1 MLTADS
7 ELGLARSLVTR
18 QYLDSVGDRM
28 LVENDRAG
36 RAREWAAVSASGATA
51 RRDAAVA
58 RTSPSPVR
66 AWRRPTAEVQAKQAS
81 ATGHA
86 ARYRMLMRMTKVDRS
101 EDYGR
106 LKTCG
111 DWLTRLLSRSG
122 FEGEDLREAWAIVM
136 RESGGREDAIS
147 RTDDLGLFQ
156 INTATWREQPWFDRE
171 LLLTRKYNA
180 QVAHTLSRGGSTWY
194 SWGLDG
200 HGRPDARAYVKSGW
214 SEERIVGSIVMPYVQ
229 WYAQYPCRPA
239 YEKDLGLG
247 AAGTTAG
254 RRGQGRAGVA
264 GGGRRA
270 SGRGRGSRCRRQH
283 RSPADRRTPH
293 RYRASRDRSASRCW
307 RMWSFTSGRDVQR
320 EPACVGDVVCCG
332 DRHLLVN
339 DRHVAEVPMR
349 MPRSNDHG
357 VREEQQRRQVGRVQE
372 QPELLLRLS
381 RGGRSQVSG
390 RPPRRVR
397 RRFPSRPC

>member
-1 MLTADS
+1 MCAGAVAIGAACMVATPAAAAPSSPPVTFIEALAAIPDATRELATTRQELRAARARQGTVRSAAQAAQRDLDDATETARAAHAAVVRADIAAALSQAAIDDAARTMYSAGGAPPTVIDVMLTADS

-28 LVENDRAG
+28 LIENDRAG

-58 RTSPSPVR
+58 RTSAAGASLATVD
-66 AWRRPTAEVQAKQAS
+66 AEVQAKQAG
-81 ATGHA
+81 ADRA
-86 ARYRMLMRMTKVDRS
+86 RNRYRMLMRMTKVDRS

-156 INTATWREQPWFDRE
+156 INTATWRKQPWFDRE
-171 LLLTRKYNA
+171 ALLTRKYNA

-214 SEERIVGSIVMPYVQ
+214 SEERIVDSIVMPYVQ
-229 WYAQYPCRPA
+229 WYAQYPCRPT

-247 AAGTTAG
+247 VPERPLADEGKDGPALQEG
-254 RRGQGRAGVA
+254 AGVRPDED
-264 GGGRRA
+264 G
-270 SGRGRGSRCRRQH
+270 
-283 RSPADRRTPH
+283 
-293 RYRASRDRSASRCW
+293 
-307 RMWSFTSGRDVQR
+307 V
-320 EPACVGDVVCCG
+320 
-332 DRHLLVN
+332 LVLETAP
-339 DRHVAEVPMR
+339 VT
-349 MPRSNDHG
+349 G
-357 VREEQQRRQVGRVQE
+357 
-372 QPELLLRLS
+372 
-381 RGGRSQVSG
+381 
-390 RPPRRVR
+390 
-397 RRFPSRPC
+397 

>member
-1 MLTADS
+1 VVATPAAAAPSTPPVTFIEALAAIPDATRELASTRLELRAARSRQGTVRSAAEAAHRDLDDATETARAAHAAVVRADIAAALSQAAIDDAARTMYAAGGAPPTVIDVMLTADS

-28 LVENDRAG
+28 LVESDRAG

-51 RRDAAVA
+51 RREAALARTAAVDA
-58 RTSPSPVR
+58 SLATVVTDVR
-66 AWRRPTAEVQAKQAS
+66 AKQAGTDR
-81 ATGHA
+81 ARG
-86 ARYRMLMRMTKVDRS
+86 RYRMLMRMTKVDRS

-156 INTATWREQPWFDRE
+156 INTATWRKQPWFDRE

-180 QVAHTLSRGGSTWY
+180 QVAHTLSRGGGSWY

-214 SEERIVGSIVMPYVQ
+214 SEERIVDSIVMPYVQ
-229 WYAQYPCRPA
+229 WYAQYPCRPT

-247 AAGTTAG
+247 LPERPLADEGKDGPALQEG
-254 RRGQGRAGVA
+254 AGVRPDE
-264 GGGRRA
+264 GGIPVPETAPVA
-270 SGRGRGSRCRRQH
+270 S
-283 RSPADRRTPH
+283 
-293 RYRASRDRSASRCW
+293 
-307 RMWSFTSGRDVQR
+307 
-320 EPACVGDVVCCG
+320 
-332 DRHLLVN
+332 
-339 DRHVAEVPMR
+339 
-349 MPRSNDHG
+349 
-357 VREEQQRRQVGRVQE
+357 
-372 QPELLLRLS
+372 
-381 RGGRSQVSG
+381 
-390 RPPRRVR
+390 
-397 RRFPSRPC
+397 